1 MTSFLIEHTMVTR
14 CIDREREIWVV
25 RIYRSNSYFLRIEL
39 RSWLAAQDTCPTWL
53 MGLYKI
59 DMIDSANIQKLIS
72 QVKYFQTPNI
82 YSKSYFRNTSSS
94 IH

>member
-1 MTSFLIEHTMVTR
+1 MTSFLIEHTMATR

-25 RIYRSNSYFLRIEL
+25 RISVKFVFLRIEL
-39 RSWLAAQDTCPTWL
+39 HSWLAAQDTCPTWL

-72 QVKYFQTPNI
+72 QVKHFQTPNLC
-82 YSKSYFRNTSSS
+82 T
-94 IH
+94 